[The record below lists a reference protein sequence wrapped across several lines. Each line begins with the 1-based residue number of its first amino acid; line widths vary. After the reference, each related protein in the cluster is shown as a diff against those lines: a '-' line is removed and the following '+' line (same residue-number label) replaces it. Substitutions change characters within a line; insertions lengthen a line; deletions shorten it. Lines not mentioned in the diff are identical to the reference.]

1 VADGR
6 VRRVADQLQRELAEI
21 VRLELKDP
29 RAGLITVTGLDL
41 TTDFAY
47 AKVFV
52 SVFGEPE
59 AQQASLATLRRAAG
73 FLRSQLARR
82 ISIHQTPQLRFE
94 LDESVERGSRLS
106 ALIDRAV
113 AEDRAHPSDG
123 ADGAIPAES
132 ATADPAQAPR
142 RRPPSR

>member
-1 VADGR
+1 LADGR
-6 VRRVADQLQRELAEI
+6 VQRVADQLQRELAEI
-21 VRLELKDP
+21 IRLELKDP

-52 SVFGEPE
+52 SVFGDAD

-82 ISIHQTPQLRFE
+82 ISIHQTPQLRFT
-94 LDESVERGSRLS
+94 LDESIERGSRLS

-113 AEDRAHPSDG
+113 AEDRTH
-123 ADGAIPAES
+123 PAEDAAPDVS
-132 ATADPAQAPR
+132 PPAASR
-142 RRPPSR
+142 RKRGAGT

>member
-1 VADGR
+1 MADGR
-6 VRRVADQLQRELAEI
+6 VQRVADQLQRELAEI
-21 VRLELKDP
+21 IRLELKDP
-29 RAGLITVTGLDL
+29 RAGLITVTGLEL

-59 AQQASLATLRRAAG
+59 AQQASMATLRRAAG

-82 ISIHQTPQLRFE
+82 ISIHQTPQLRFT
-94 LDESVERGSRLS
+94 LDESIERGSRLS

-113 AEDRAHPSDG
+113 AEDRAHPADAVAPDATPAAG
-123 ADGAIPAES
+123 AVAS
-132 ATADPAQAPR
+132 R
-142 RRPPSR
+142 RKRGTDS

>member
-1 VADGR
+1 MADGR
-6 VRRVADQLQRELAEI
+6 VQRVADQLQRELAEI
-21 VRLELKDP
+21 IRLELKDP

-52 SVFGEPE
+52 SVFGDAD
-59 AQQASLATLRRAAG
+59 AQQVSLATLRRAAG

-82 ISIHQTPQLRFE
+82 ISIHQTPQLRFT
-94 LDESVERGSRLS
+94 LDESIERGSRLS

-113 AEDRAHPSDG
+113 AEDRTHPADAAAPDASAPGDDAPASRRKRG
-123 ADGAIPAES
+123 AG
-132 ATADPAQAPR
+132 T
-142 RRPPSR
+142 

>member
-1 VADGR
+1 MADGR

-21 VRLELKDP
+21 LRLELKDP
-29 RAGLITVTGLDL
+29 RAGLITVTGLEL

-52 SVFGEPE
+52 SVLGDAA

-94 LDESVERGSRLS
+94 LDQSVERGSHLS

-113 AEDRAHPSDG
+113 AEDRAHAGPS
-123 ADGAIPAES
+123 A
-132 ATADPAQAPR
+132 ADPGD
-142 RRPPSR
+142 PPS